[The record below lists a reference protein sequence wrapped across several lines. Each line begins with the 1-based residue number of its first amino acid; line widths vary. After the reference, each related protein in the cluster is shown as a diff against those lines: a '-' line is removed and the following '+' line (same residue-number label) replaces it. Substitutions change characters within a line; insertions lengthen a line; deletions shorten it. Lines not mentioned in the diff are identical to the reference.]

1 MFENEFY
8 VKPRENGIISANVN
22 DLPRIISSQID
33 AISEL
38 ESRVAASDESAKRA
52 MSYVYGQM
60 SRYEEKGRGIFK
72 HRAGNTKDI
81 IEDTQEAIE
90 HLAEAQQVTV
100 EALEKSFDFQRKL
113 SEVSKYLFLLGCTN
127 IAANRVSVRTIEAKL
142 RGASSSQI
150 SELAKQELLS
160 VVRQLK
166 AKEDILIKQD
176 ELKAKVKNNWERL
189 NEKDKIDVEQSQRL
203 EELGALLE
211 NKDNIDKRQEES
223 IAANKSEIDTIKS
236 ALNEKDSLDNEQNQR
251 LKNAEEAIKIL
262 YDYMKTKDA
271 LDKTQS
277 NEIEKIKKV
286 EYHKTGKMTAIIAII
301 LSTIAIC
308 ASTLSIFSKFLNID
322 IFNF

>member
-1 MFENEFY
+1 
-8 VKPRENGIISANVN
+8 
-22 DLPRIISSQID
+22 
-33 AISEL
+33 
-38 ESRVAASDESAKRA
+38 
-52 MSYVYGQM
+52 M

-113 SEVSKYLFLLGCTN
+113 SEVSKYLFSLGCAN
-127 IAANRVSVRTIEAKL
+127 IAANRISVRAIKAKL
-142 RGASSSQI
+142 RGASNTQI
-150 SELAKQELLS
+150 SELARQELLS
-160 VVRQLK
+160 VVKQLK
-166 AKEDILIKQD
+166 AKEDILRKQD

-211 NKDNIDKRQEES
+211 NKDNIDKRQEKS

-236 ALNEKDSLDNEQNQR
+236 ALNEKDSLDNEQNQS
-251 LKNAEEAIKIL
+251 LKKAVEAIKIL
-262 YDYMKTKDA
+262 YDYMKTKDE
-271 LDKTQS
+271 LDKKQS
-277 NEIEKIKKV
+277 NEIEKIKKI
-286 EYHKTGKMTAIIAII
+286 ESHKTGKGTTIIAII
-301 LSTIAIC
+301 LSTLAIC
-308 ASTLSIFSKFLNID
+308 ASTLSIISKFLNIE